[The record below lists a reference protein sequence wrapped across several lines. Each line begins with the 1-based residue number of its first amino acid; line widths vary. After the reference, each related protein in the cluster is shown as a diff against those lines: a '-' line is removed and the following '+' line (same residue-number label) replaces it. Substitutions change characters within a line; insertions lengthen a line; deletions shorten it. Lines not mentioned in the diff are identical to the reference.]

1 MSITLETQAAIEKF
15 NTAVKHAV
23 QARSK
28 DVRLSMDLAVI
39 LMGELSNVMS
49 RLAVLENASATQT
62 VADGHHLDGGKF

>member
-15 NTAVKHAV
+15 NMTVKRAI
-23 QARSK
+23 QSRSK
-28 DVRLSMDLAVI
+28 DVRLDLTDATI

-49 RLAVLENASATQT
+49 RLAVLENGSATQV